1 MCDFPTWLFA
11 TTTPVILPNLS
22 SLHFPPTVNNPKTSM
37 PLRSQTVSKFQNSI
51 KIRAS
56 RSLHIINPNEQ
67 V

>member
-37 PLRSQTVSKFQNSI
+37 PLRSQTVSKFRNSI
-51 KIRAS
+51 K
-56 RSLHIINPNEQ
+56 
-67 V
+67 